1 LHRVWRLLL
10 IAAPIQARLDL
21 AFVVIQRQAT
31 WRRKAAES
39 QMGEKPKDD
48 KRERLAAELRA
59 NLKRRKDQARTR
71 SRRAE
76 TGGASEAEPAGRDLE
91 GRDRS

>member
-1 LHRVWRLLL
+1 
-10 IAAPIQARLDL
+10 
-21 AFVVIQRQAT
+21 
-31 WRRKAAES
+31 
-39 QMGEKPKDD
+39 MGEKPKDD

-71 SRRAE
+71 SGRAE